1 MINLFCAMDPFVSLV
16 KPMDFFS
23 EKCISML
30 KITYI
35 DVDCITRDTS
45 YAHMWFPEYLKMTDM

>member
-1 MINLFCAMDPFVSLV
+1 MDPFVSLV